1 MTTLDE
7 KIASLS
13 PERRRKVEQLAEELI
28 AEERAERAARETAG
42 ELLEDPDEG
51 LELSDWA
58 QERLDQADAD
68 RAAGR
73 LKTVPL
79 EEAARRLGCPCDV

>member
-1 MTTLDE
+1 MTQTAQTVADLT
-7 KIASLS
+7 IAELRALVR
-13 PERRRKVEQLAEELI
+13 EIVVEVVEELI
-28 AEERAERAARETAG
+28 
-42 ELLEDPDEG
+42 DPDEG

-79 EEAARRLGCPCDV
+79 EEAARRLGLSV

>member
-1 MTTLDE
+1 MITLAE

-13 PERRRKVEQLAEELI
+13 PERQRKVEQLAEELI
-28 AEERAERAARETAG
+28 AEERAERAAREAT
-42 ELLEDPDEG
+42 EESLEDPDEG

-58 QERLDQADAD
+58 QERLDQASAD
-68 RAAGR
+68 RAAGK

-79 EEAARRLGCPCDV
+79 EEAARRLGLSV